1 MAYFLSSDVCGEIRS
16 RVLDWPSILNALS
29 RRVNPLMGTLLGRMQ
44 YYWVTA
50 QCEYSTNVM
59 FKTPFDLKETVSK
72 TH

>member
-1 MAYFLSSDVCGEIRS
+1 
-16 RVLDWPSILNALS
+16 LDWPSILNALS